1 MFCDIFF
8 KVSSENNGGI
18 IERVIAQAL
27 HEDGGRERCPWT
39 RVIMEGT
46 CTLPFTN
53 MEEITVRAIQYICNI
68 GFSAVTELFK
78 DNELFKRGQVRV
90 NKT

>member
-1 MFCDIFF
+1 
-8 KVSSENNGGI
+8 
-18 IERVIAQAL
+18 
-27 HEDGGRERCPWT
+27 
-39 RVIMEGT
+39 
-46 CTLPFTN
+46 
-53 MEEITVRAIQYICNI
+53 MEEITVRALQYICNI